1 MRNCFSII
9 LVLVLVLSAVGQNKV
24 NTTSSKANLISLQ
37 PCEVSGAAP
46 NSKEKVLCG
55 TYEVF
60 ENRALKKGRKIQLK
74 IVVFPATGP
83 NKAPD
88 PVFYIPGGPGSS
100 ATEDA
105 PYIAQDLAKV
115 REKRDLVFLDQRG
128 TGGSHPLNCTFF
140 NPSDLQSYLEYWNPL
155 EEVRKC
161 REQLEKDSDLGLYTT
176 SIAMDD
182 LDEVRAALGYEKIN
196 ITAGSYG
203 TRASQEYLKRH
214 GKNVRAAVLQ
224 GISMTSQFM
233 PRDFPQHTER
243 ALSGVIDECL
253 KDEACRGAFPDLRAE
268 EKAVLEKLI
277 RGPVEVEVKEASDGK
292 STRIKLS
299 RNLAAEAVRYM
310 LYSTSGASRLPLFLH
325 LAAGGNFTPLAES
338 AIYFRR
344 EIVGSGATGMYLSVT
359 CAEDLP
365 WIKAGEGERDVEKTF
380 LGDYRLRQQREACA
394 LWPQGKIRDDYGVPT
409 RSDVPVLILTGEW
422 DPVTPPLYGDMIAK
436 YLPNSLPLVIPSGG
450 HGFNGLEGVDCVSNL
465 TTEFFE
471 QGSTKKLDTS
481 CVKKMR
487 RQGFQLKLPE
497 PKKPAS

>member
-1 MRNCFSII
+1 MRNFFSII
-9 LVLVLVLSAVGQNKV
+9 LGLVLVLSAAGQNKKNV
-24 NTTSSKANLISLQ
+24 EKSLKSDLISLQ
-37 PCEVSGAAP
+37 PCEVPGAAP
-46 NSKEKVLCG
+46 DSKEKVLCG

-60 ENRALKKGRKIQLK
+60 ENRALKKGRRIQLK
-74 IVVFPATGP
+74 IVVFPATGQ
-83 NKAPD
+83 NKAAD
-88 PVFYIPGGPGSS
+88 PVFYIAGGPGSS

-105 PYIAQDLAKV
+105 PYLARELAKV

-128 TGGSHPLNCTFF
+128 TGGSHPLICTFF

-155 EEVRKC
+155 EDVRKC
-161 REQLEKDSDLGLYTT
+161 RGQLEKDADLGLYTT

-214 GKNVRAAVLQ
+214 GKNVRSMVLQ
-224 GISMTSQFM
+224 GISPTSQFM

-253 KDEACRGAFPDLRAE
+253 KDEACRGAFPELRDE

-277 RGPVEVEVKEASDGK
+277 RGPVEVEVKEASNGK
-292 STRIKLS
+292 STRVKLS

-310 LYSTSGASRLPLFLH
+310 LYSTSGSSRLPLILH
-325 LAAGGNFTPLAES
+325 LAAGGNFTPLAEA
-338 AIYFRR
+338 AIFYRQ
-344 EIVGSGATGMYLSVT
+344 EIVGSGGTGLYLSIT

-365 WIKAGEGERDVEKTF
+365 WIKAGEGESGVEKTF

-394 LWPQGKIRDDYGVPT
+394 LWPQGKIPDDYGVPT
-409 RSDVPVLILTGEW
+409 RSEVPALILTGEW
-422 DPVTPPLYGDMIAK
+422 DPVTPPLYGNMIAK

-450 HGFNGLEGVDCVSNL
+450 HGFNGLEGMDCVSNL

-471 QGSTKKLDTS
+471 QGSAKKLDTS

-497 PKKPAS
+497 KPTS